1 MSSGALCT
9 ALHLGPPPLLR
20 LLGQPQTA
28 HHHHILIYVRQQLVR
43 LRSAFRMLFSH
54 FNVTPKG
61 PLPPCARPLRPV
73 RIHTTNAQPCNTRR
87 SLNIRLHVAVLLRR
101 VRAPPPLTVP
111 LRCTLCFNYCH
122 TNKLRHCLSSTIS
135 TSISPV
141 QLHTPLRRAQQRQRQ
156 SIVFRSAR
164 RRRRP
169 RQQHAIF
176 SNEE

>member
-1 MSSGALCT
+1 MPVETAAYDDSWDSGPSPSSSDSSPLVDSPCT
-9 ALHLGPPPLLR
+9 LG
-20 LLGQPQTA
+20 
-28 HHHHILIYVRQQLVR
+28 ILSLYPSLQCDPTVC
-43 LRSAFRMLFSH
+43 
-54 FNVTPKG
+54 
-61 PLPPCARPLRPV
+61 LPPCARPLRPV

-141 QLHTPLRRAQQRQRQ
+141 QLHTPLRRAQRRQRQ